1 MLVTGP
7 RTLSDEV
14 LPLLAQIALTPD
26 YLLTQV
32 FNGLVN
38 GGFYALLALGL
49 SIIFGMLR
57 IVNFAHGVMYM
68 LGAFVAYYGAQYVHL
83 PFFAA
88 LIVAPLLVGAFG
100 LAIEVLLLRR
110 LYGIDPLYNL
120 LFTFAL
126 VLMIEDLMRM
136 AAGALGSPYETPALL
151 AGAANLGFTLYPVYR
166 LFVIVV
172 CVAVCAAVYVAIER
186 SPLGARIRAAT
197 EKPELTRAF
206 GIDTSRLVSG
216 VFAFG
221 VALAAF
227 AGVLNAPNTN
237 VAPNMGDAIII
248 NTFAI
253 VVIGGLGSILG
264 SVVAGFALGVIAA
277 VGSVLYPPISNT
289 LIFIVMVLVILFRPA
304 GLFGTTERSA

>member
-1 MLVTGP
+1 VP
-7 RTLSDEV
+7 QVS
-14 LPLLAQIALTPD
+14 PD
-26 YLLTQV
+26 YLLIQI

-68 LGAFVAYYGAQYVHL
+68 LGAFVAYYGAQLLHL

-88 LIVAPLLVGAFG
+88 LFVAPLVVGAFG
-100 LAIEVLLLRR
+100 LAVEVVLLRR
-110 LYGIDPLYNL
+110 LYSLDPLYNL
-120 LFTFAL
+120 LLTFAIVLIVEDAMRL
-126 VLMIEDLMRM
+126 V
-136 AAGALGSPYETPALL
+136 AGALGSPYETPALL
-151 AGAANLGFTLYPVYR
+151 SGATNLGFTVYPTYR

-172 CVAVCAAVYVAIER
+172 CALVCAAVYFGIER
-186 SPLGARIRAAT
+186 SRLGARIRAAT

-216 VFAFG
+216 TFAFG
-221 VALAAF
+221 AALAAF
-227 AGVLNAPNTN
+227 AGVLAAPNTN
-237 VAPNMGDAIII
+237 VAPNMGDSIII

-264 SVVAGFALGVIAA
+264 SIVAGFALGIIAA
-277 VGSVLYPPISNT
+277 VGAVLYPPIANT

-304 GLFGTTERSA
+304 GLFGAPERSA

>member
-1 MLVTGP
+1 MVAT
-7 RTLSDEV
+7 
-14 LPLLAQIALTPD
+14 LLAQATLTPA
-26 YLLTQV
+26 YVITQI

-57 IVNFAHGVMYM
+57 IVNFAHGAMYM

-88 LIVAPLLVGAFG
+88 LVVAPLVVGAFG
-100 LAIEVLLLRR
+100 LAVEVLLLRR
-110 LYGIDPLYNL
+110 LYDLDPLYNL

-126 VLMIEDLMRM
+126 VLMIEDGMRL
-136 AAGALGSPYETPALL
+136 AAGALGSPYETPAILQ
-151 AGAANLGFTLYPVYR
+151 GATNLGFTLYPTYR
-166 LFVIVV
+166 LFVIVL
-172 CVAVCAAVYVAIER
+172 CLLVCAAVYVAVER
-186 SPLGARIRAAT
+186 SALGARIRAAT
-197 EKPELTRAF
+197 EKPELTQAF
-206 GIDTSRLVSG
+206 GINTRRLISG

-237 VAPNMGDAIII
+237 VTPTMGDSIII
-248 NTFAI
+248 ETFAI

-264 SVVAGFALGVIAA
+264 SIVAGFAVGVLAVLGA
-277 VGSVLYPPISNT
+277 VFFPQISNT
-289 LIFIVMVLVILFRPA
+289 LIFILMVIVLLVKPT
-304 GLFGTTERSA
+304 GLFGTVERTA

>member
-1 MLVTGP
+1 M
-7 RTLSDEV
+7 S
-14 LPLLAQIALTPD
+14 PD
-26 YLLTQV
+26 YLLTQI

-57 IVNFAHGVMYM
+57 IVNFAHGAMYM
-68 LGAFVAYYGAQYVHL
+68 LGAFVAYYGAELFHL

-88 LIVAPLLVGAFG
+88 LVVAPILVGAFG
-100 LAIEVLLLRR
+100 LGLEVTLLRR
-110 LYGIDPLYNL
+110 LYALDPLYNL
-120 LFTFAL
+120 LLTFAIVL
-126 VLMIEDLMRM
+126 VVEDAMRL
-136 AAGALGSPYETPALL
+136 AAGALGSPYETPEIL
-151 AGAANLGFTLYPVYR
+151 AGATNLGFTEYPTYR

-172 CVAVCAAVYVAIER
+172 CVIVCAAVYFGIER
-186 SPLGARIRAAT
+186 SRLGARIRAAT

-216 VFAFG
+216 TFAFG

-227 AGVLNAPNTN
+227 AGVLAAPNTN
-237 VAPNMGDAIII
+237 VTPSMGDTVII

-264 SVVAGFALGVIAA
+264 SIVAGFALGVIAA
-277 VGSVLYPPISNT
+277 VGAVLYPPIANT
-289 LIFIVMVLVILFRPA
+289 LIFIVMVLVILFRPT
-304 GLFGTTERSA
+304 GLFGTSERTA

>member
-1 MLVTGP
+1 M
-7 RTLSDEV
+7 
-14 LPLLAQIALTPD
+14 LTPD
-26 YLLTQV
+26 YLVTQI

-57 IVNFAHGVMYM
+57 IVNFAHGAMYM

-83 PFFAA
+83 PFFVA
-88 LIVAPLLVGAFG
+88 LIVAPIVVGLFG
-100 LAIEVLLLRR
+100 LLLETFLLRR
-110 LYGIDPLYNL
+110 LYDLDPLYNL
-120 LFTFAL
+120 LFTFAV
-126 VLMIEDLMRM
+126 VLIVEDTMRL
-136 AAGALGSPYETPALL
+136 AAGAQGSPYEVPAQL
-151 AGAANLGFTLYPVYR
+151 AASANLGFVQYPVYR

-172 CVAVCAAVYVAIER
+172 CMLVCAAVYLVVER

-206 GIDTSRLVSG
+206 GINTRRLVSG

-221 VALAAF
+221 VALAAL

-237 VAPNMGDAIII
+237 VVPNMGDAIII

-253 VVIGGLGSILG
+253 VVIGGLGSIRG
-264 SVVAGFALGVIAA
+264 SIIAGFALGLIQALGA
-277 VGSVLYPPISNT
+277 VFYPPISNT
-289 LIFIVMVLVILFRPA
+289 LIFVVMVLVILFRPQ
-304 GLFGTTERSA
+304 GLFGTAERTA